1 MKTIKDLEN
10 KEKGRPFLIVGA
22 GSSTKIYLKG
32 IRDYITKTIPTV
44 IGINNITE
52 YFIPHYHL
60 WTNTQRFRTY
70 GKYIVPCS
78 NLLLGSNIPLKV
90 INNVIGDVIEINGV
104 TKNREYTLINYTD
117 KEGIPI
123 DYKKGKIYGYYR
135 TAGCLAIMIANI
147 MGASEINIVGMDGY
161 SKYEYKDLESGNESQ
176 HCYGKGFTD
185 TATWE
190 TCIKKDKL
198 INGVLK
204 NIKNYGI
211 NFKIITPT
219 KYGEFYDSSRLYIS

>member
-1 MKTIKDLEN
+1 MKTIKNLVGTRKGEN
-10 KEKGRPFLIVGA
+10 ATIICA
-22 GSSTKIYLKG
+22 GSTIK
-32 IRDYITKTIPTV
+32 DYQWQINDHIKYTNSFT
-44 IGINNITE
+44 IGINNMTK
-52 YFIPHYHL
+52 YFMPDYHL
-60 WTNTQRFRTY
+60 WTNTQRFRSY
-70 GKYIVPCS
+70 GKNINPIS
-78 NLLLGSNIPLKV
+78 NILLGSNISLKV
-90 INNVIGDVIEINGV
+90 INEIIKSKGYV
-104 TKNREYTLINYTD
+104 LVNYTD